1 MGGVGYQSS
10 AWSIEVRRGCH
21 ELPRGSFVVTALQV
35 EPESAAKPR
44 PASFILGRASL
55 TLESAFRLQEPFE
68 FEHQMAADGRQR
80 TFRTGISN
88 VATRCIAV
96 PQRSA
101 HSNASTTHLSTVI
114 PPSATRTNTFRHRLA
129 RTFGPAQLK
138 VLQLHHRGQQRQPKP
153 QPLAQG
159 LAHSVNVN
167 PSINAPGVREPPK
180 ARSS

>member
-80 TFRTGISN
+80 TAARAYAKGRYRWRLCENSLIGRN
-88 VATRCIAV
+88 
-96 PQRSA
+96 
-101 HSNASTTHLSTVI
+101 LSQDLRV
-114 PPSATRTNTFRHRLA
+114 HDHMEVMY
-129 RTFGPAQLK
+129 AQI
-138 VLQLHHRGQQRQPKP
+138 H
-153 QPLAQG
+153 
-159 LAHSVNVN
+159 
-167 PSINAPGVREPPK
+167 
-180 ARSS
+180 

>member
-68 FEHQMAADGRQR
+68 FEHQMAADGRLR
-80 TFRTGISN
+80 TAKLPT
-88 VATRCIAV
+88 
-96 PQRSA
+96 
-101 HSNASTTHLSTVI
+101 
-114 PPSATRTNTFRHRLA
+114 
-129 RTFGPAQLK
+129 
-138 VLQLHHRGQQRQPKP
+138 
-153 QPLAQG
+153 
-159 LAHSVNVN
+159 
-167 PSINAPGVREPPK
+167 
-180 ARSS
+180 